1 MNLRW
6 NGAFRRFEA
15 EFSTDFQG
23 DLAAVKA
30 VGFKTDGPPEWIWY
44 SYKAESLKKLRENRP
59 ASGLTITPEAR
70 EQFTSLV
77 TVEEKN
83 AKLKAE
89 LAAHNKELKKKLK
102 ITDQDAKTASGPKMK
117 MCAEGYMCISA
128 EDLPPVETTYTK
140 YVAPIW
146 DGPRCSIC
154 QSALL
159 PFELHN
165 PNICMWCE
173 KTVLDNQT
181 EVC

>member
-6 NGAFRRFEA
+6 NGSLRRFEA

-23 DLAAVKA
+23 DLASVK
-30 VGFKTDGPPEWIWY
+30 VSGFKTDGPPEWIWY
-44 SYKAESLKKLRENRP
+44 SYKAEPLTKLRENRP

-70 EQFTSLV
+70 EQFTSLA
-77 TVEEKN
+77 TVEANN
-83 AKLKAE
+83 AKIKTE

-102 ITDQDAKTASGPKMK
+102 VADQDAKASAGPKMK
-117 MCAEGYMCISA
+117 MCAEGYLCISR
-128 EDLPPVETTYTK
+128 EDLPPMPPREGA
-140 YVAPIW
+140 YVAPVW

-159 PFELHN
+159 PFERHN

-173 KTVLDNQT
+173 KTVLDNET